1 LQHKRHGKRAALW
14 IPSIPLRFIPE
25 IQSNIFHQQFS
36 SPVQLNLQSTKKFFR
51 LPPGLFLCFSPAAY
65 IILW

>member
-36 SPVQLNLQSTKKFFR
+36 SPVQLNLQSTNREFTA
-51 LPPGLFLCFSPAAY
+51 LYIHYILHSLF
-65 IILW
+65 